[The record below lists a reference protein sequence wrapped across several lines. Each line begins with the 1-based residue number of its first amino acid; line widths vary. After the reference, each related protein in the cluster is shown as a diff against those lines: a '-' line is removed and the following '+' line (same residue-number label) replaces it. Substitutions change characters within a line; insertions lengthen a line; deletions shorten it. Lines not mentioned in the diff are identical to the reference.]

1 MAEGTLKALLKNLSP
16 RRTFGQFLRYVVV
29 GGVAFVVDFSFL
41 AFLTEVGK
49 INYLISASISFLLG
63 LVCNYVLS
71 VKWVFLDRKFKNK
84 LLEFALFSGI
94 GIVGVVLNEVF
105 IWFLTERAGIYYLYS
120 KIVTAMIVLIWN
132 FLARK
137 FGLFSLAAQERAQG

>member
-1 MAEGTLKALLKNLSP
+1 MAEGKLKTLLENLAP
-16 RRTFGQFLRYVVV
+16 QRTLGQFLRYVVV
-29 GGVAFVVDFSFL
+29 GGVAFAVDFSFL
-41 AFLTEVGK
+41 ALLTEVGK
-49 INYLISASISFLLG
+49 INYLISAAISFLLG

-71 VKWVFLDRKFKNK
+71 IKWVFSERKFKNK

-105 IWFLTERAGIYYLYS
+105 IWLLTEKVGIYYLYS
-120 KIVTAMIVLIWN
+120 KIVTAMIVLNWN

-137 FGLFSLAAQERAQG
+137 FGLFSMAAQERAQG